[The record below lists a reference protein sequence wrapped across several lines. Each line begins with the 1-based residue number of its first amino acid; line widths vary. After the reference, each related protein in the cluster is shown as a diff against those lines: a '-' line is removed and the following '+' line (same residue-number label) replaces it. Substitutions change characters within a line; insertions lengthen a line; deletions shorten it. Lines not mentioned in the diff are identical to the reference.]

1 MFTGLS
7 ALLRDILSRG
17 SIWVW
22 STMAQ
27 DQLQVQME
35 TRSKPFNF
43 IQEIVAPKCACYEGE
58 IIGF

>member
-1 MFTGLS
+1 
-7 ALLRDILSRG
+7 
-17 SIWVW
+17 
-22 STMAQ
+22 MAQ